1 MEERR
6 ATSRYSL
13 ALLVEIRIASDLTAE
28 KPVLVKTRNI
38 STRGFYF
45 SIAQEFTAGTE
56 FEFSITLPIEITGAT
71 QAYINGKARAVRV
84 EGAGEGQPGRLG
96 VGAVIESYQV
106 RRRESMKP

>member
-13 ALLVEIRIASDLTAE
+13 ALPVEIRIAPDLTADNL
-28 KPVLVKTRNI
+28 VLVKTRNI

-45 SIAQEFTAGTE
+45 TIAREFKAGTE
-56 FEFSITLPIEITGAT
+56 FEFSIALPIEITGAT

-84 EGAGEGQPGRLG
+84 EEAGEGQPSRLG
-96 VGAVIESYQV
+96 VGAVIESYEV
-106 RRRESMKP
+106 KRSESMKP